1 MIDGYVIA
9 LAAGYI
15 LLVGLFALFLRYVL
29 KTNQVYEE
37 IEDKLKDR
45 QIKLDALKYELLE
58 KEIELQEQEEALNE
72 YRDRLTLAKREID
85 ERERR
90 WRLFADEIAN
100 KQVTLAKDWE
110 NLKKYQSCIED
121 QRERFSYFA
130 NLMTSRLKKL
140 EQIPDELNAIRRD
153 NHIQDDRLFRVI
165 DQIEKLIKEAQ
176 RKRSKS
182 APESCKPPKIGV
194 KSFMTVNDMKQIE
207 QDIKTHRIA

>member
-1 MIDGYVIA
+1 MTINGYTVA
-9 LAAGYI
+9 LIFGYI
-15 LLVGLFALFLRYVL
+15 LLAALFALFLRYVL

-37 IEDKLKDR
+37 IEGKLKDR

-58 KEIELQEQEEALNE
+58 KEIELQEQEESLNE
-72 YRDRLTLAKREID
+72 DQARLTLAKNELD

-90 WRLFADEIAN
+90 WRLFADDIAN

-153 NHIQDDRLFRVI
+153 NHIQDERIFKVI
-165 DQIEKLIKEAQ
+165 DQIEKLIKEAN

-182 APESCKPPKIGV
+182 DPDACKPPKIGV
-194 KSFMTVNDMKQIE
+194 KSIITSDEMKQID
-207 QDIKTHRIA
+207 QDKARLN